1 LGTSTN
7 KRRYRGVD
15 RADQVKMTIE
25 AEVLEDLVI
34 RRSRTTMTRVEIM
47 EEA

>member
-7 KRRYRGVD
+7 KRTCRGVD

-25 AEVLEDLVI
+25 AKALEDLVI
-34 RRSRTTMTRVEIM
+34 RRSRTTVTRVKIV